1 MNVRSELLSL
11 AEPDYQKF
19 SASLLPGVD
28 NILGVRIPKLRI
40 IAKKYF
46 RFGVFNHSTA
56 KENFILETIVNF
68 AVVIHGL
75 RGEKS
80 NIRVE
85 ITNHIFGIS
94 SD

>member
-1 MNVRSELLSL
+1 MKGRSF
-11 AEPDYQKF
+11 ADF
-19 SASLLPGVD
+19 
-28 NILGVRIPKLRI
+28 RI

-56 KENFILETIVNF
+56 KENFILEAIVNF

-80 NIRVE
+80 NVRMEVAD
-85 ITNHIFGIS
+85 HIFCIPTNQNGRVFCGNLTACGVGENMIFRQKR
-94 SD
+94 